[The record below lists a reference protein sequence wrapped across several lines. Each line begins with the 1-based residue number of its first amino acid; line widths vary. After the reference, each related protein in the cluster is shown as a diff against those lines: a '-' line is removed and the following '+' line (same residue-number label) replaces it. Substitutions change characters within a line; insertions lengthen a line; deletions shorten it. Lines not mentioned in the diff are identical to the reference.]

1 MNEVEKLKVIDKF
14 MQGYLPLKD
23 DIITL
28 LKTMP
33 DGELTKERIIAKLN
47 PIATPLFEMYE
58 KPLNDIVSVYTDESV
73 PFLILILEKIIKE
86 LKRTSNYSPL
96 MLDFL
101 EKNTEMTAYMWS
113 VPYLEV
119 AKTDTEEQQGDNR

>member
-58 KPLNDIVSVYTDESV
+58 KPLNDIVSVYTDDTV
-73 PFLILILEKIIKE
+73 PFLIMILEKIISE
-86 LKRTSNYSPL
+86 LKRVTDYSPE

-101 EKNTEMTAYMWS
+101 EKNAEITTCVWS
-113 VPYLEV
+113 MPFVS
-119 AKTDTEEQQGDNR
+119 AISADKTEEQGDNQ

>member
-1 MNEVEKLKVIDKF
+1 MTEVEKLKVIDKF
-14 MQGYLPLKD
+14 MQGYLPIQD

-33 DGELTKERIIAKLN
+33 DSDLARERIISKLN

-73 PFLILILEKIIKE
+73 PFLIMILEKIIKE

-119 AKTDTEEQQGDNR
+119 AKADTEEQQGDNR